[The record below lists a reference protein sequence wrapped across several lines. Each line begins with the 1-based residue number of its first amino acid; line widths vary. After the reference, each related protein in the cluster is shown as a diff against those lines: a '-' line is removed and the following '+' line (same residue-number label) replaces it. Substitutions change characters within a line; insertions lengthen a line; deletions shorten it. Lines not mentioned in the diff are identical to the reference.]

1 MAAGSRGG
9 VAPALEPPG
18 PAARRPA
25 LLPAGL
31 WLLPMLLLLARP
43 AACTPVDQPSAELHG
58 TLSHLLGRS
67 PPLSTAHVALTEP
80 APEPP
85 PSSTPRATDP
95 PLTASL
101 YTTFPPH
108 GETAHPSVFPASYV
122 SAGSNEVVPDDDDEM
137 DNFLPDVQWATSWT
151 LPPITQDDS
160 PPSSMGLPPHTPAA
174 VLTPS
179 FPPSSLHS
187 HAAAQLPLTD
197 AGLPSPPP
205 SLPTV
210 PTPQGLLPTPSR
222 NLVLSPTDAF
232 GHRASSTLPE
242 DAASALEDMGPLWWS
257 SPSPV
262 LETPR
267 PALPEATQL
276 LQASADSDPT
286 AATPASR
293 PGLQRA
299 LVSAQIPPASHG
311 ASAALPSS
319 GSTGSTWSA
328 TPLAFD
334 PFSAPS
340 ADASGHSF
348 LPETSPLLGHV
359 AAPSHLAGTPV
370 PSPTPSSKPTRSASC
385 PPFTPPQAPPSSL
398 LETDSGSGHGPETL
412 TPSLSFPGWE
422 ASSLP
427 APGSAGT
434 ADFSEVEEEP
444 PELDTTFPR
453 RPVPSLSS
461 PAGAIS
467 ARSRGVSA
475 AADASGLAT
484 THAPFLPDHPP
495 ATLLSLEATSFRSPW
510 GGESLVAS
518 SRAAAA
524 VSLSSGFLGASFSA
538 AEESTMSPVAGPS
551 PSALAPSGLAP
562 SAESWLL
569 SGPEPP
575 GFSQRGTGS
584 LWDFASSFSPTPPL
598 GLSSAAPAASE
609 VPAPSSAVAAS
620 DLSAALSQAS
630 PTPGAALTSS
640 AAVRRPSL
648 PVPVPNSTPLGVP
661 QLWPSADPLSHAS
674 ALPPASFETPAPS
687 SSPPASLDVS
697 EAAPP
702 DTLWTSTS
710 SLTAWR
716 SELSRFP
723 AGSVGPTLAPAASQG
738 LSDLGMAGTLFP
750 SAPAASHPAP
760 TSALPSLL
768 VTPALPDVDVSE
780 TDGRASAFPS
790 LTATAPTRTAP
801 AADVPSS
808 LVSEAAPS
816 PPATEP
822 SFGGP
827 SFAPTDF
834 QVNGSAEPAALPPVD
849 ATGPPSGRPA
859 GQPPHSGPTALPPG
873 TSATP
878 EALLRTPAAVATR
891 PPFVCDITVPDAYL
905 ITAVLARR
913 AVHEYIIM
921 SIKEVLRVHF
931 SRAVELKVYEI
942 SPDFTFLVTSSP
954 VVYTAVSVI
963 NVLIGSKLVRDRTP
977 LILAL
982 RPSFSVPDSR
992 FQVQTV
998 LQFVPQSVDTGF
1010 CNFTQ
1015 RIERGLVVALLEA
1028 RKYQPG
1034 TYNITVQI
1042 LNVTMGPSRMAARRG
1057 PVTIVFAVRSA
1068 QGFLNGSEV
1077 SELLR
1082 NLSVVEFSF
1091 YLGFPTLRIAEPFQ
1105 YPQLNLSQLLKS
1117 SWIRTVLLG
1126 VSEKRLQSEV
1136 FQAEMERKL
1145 AQLLGEVLHR
1155 QRLWRRATEAT
1166 SSSLLQVVNVSRL
1179 EGDDHPVQ
1187 LLYFIE
1193 DRDGERLSA
1202 SRAADLINRMDIQR
1216 AAIILG
1222 YRIRGAIAQPLDR
1235 VKRPSPE
1242 AQSNNLWVIVGV
1254 VIPVLVVMVIVVIL
1268 YWKLCRTDKLDFQP
1282 DTVANLQQ
1290 RQKLQ
1295 IPSVKGFDFAK
1306 QHLGQHNKD
1315 DILII
1320 HEPVPPPGPV
1330 KEHTP
1335 PSENGDVPS
1344 PQAKAPAKSLRHR
1357 GRISPSDADSTVSE
1371 ESSERDVGDKPPV
1384 AVVDSRPPRGLQ
1396 NGPPPPAL
1404 APEQHS
1410 SASIFEHV
1418 DRIAHAAEPSRRVP
1432 SKIQLIAMQPIPAPP
1447 AQPPKPGDRVAETNK
1462 INKEI
1467 QTALRHKSEIEHHRN
1482 KIRLRAKRRGH
1493 YEFPT
1498 VDDLSSGDTRERHRV
1513 YRRAQMQIDKILDPT
1528 ASVPSVFIEPRKS
1541 SRLKRSPKLRRK
1553 HQVNGCPTDAEKD
1566 RLITTDSDGTYRRPP
1581 GVHNSAYLGCPS
1593 DPDLPAEV
1601 QTPSSTELGRYP
1613 GPPFLAPQYVPPRP
1627 SIEEAR
1633 QTMHSLLDDAF
1644 ALVAPSSQPASAAG
1658 PCPAPPAGLPTNS
1671 TPSREERRAAQWGS
1685 FYSPA
1690 QTTSNACSRYED
1702 YGMTPPSGPL
1712 PRPSFG
1718 PGLLPPSDL
1727 GPPEPSQ
1734 PQAEAPFTA
1743 RIYSEEAASVAR
1755 PRPVGGTAGSQI
1767 QQLTQ
1772 VGLAS
1777 RIGAP
1782 PGEVPP
1788 GRSGQYG
1795 GPGWMAY
1802 GEDDTGRREAVPRT
1816 AGREPSAPPG
1826 NLPHRTLQGPGLPY
1840 ATSSAEDLQPGHS
1853 STSLIRAIREELLRL
1868 SQKQT
1873 AVHNFHG

>member
-1 MAAGSRGG
+1 M
-9 VAPALEPPG
+9 
-18 PAARRPA
+18 
-25 LLPAGL
+25 
-31 WLLPMLLLLARP
+31 
-43 AACTPVDQPSAELHG
+43 
-58 TLSHLLGRS
+58 
-67 PPLSTAHVALTEP
+67 
-80 APEPP
+80 
-85 PSSTPRATDP
+85 
-95 PLTASL
+95 
-101 YTTFPPH
+101 
-108 GETAHPSVFPASYV
+108 AHPSVFAAIYV

-151 LPPITQDDS
+151 LPPITQDGSTPS
-160 PPSSMGLPPHTPAA
+160 PMGLPPHTPAA

-179 FPPSSLHS
+179 LPPGSLHS
-187 HAAAQLPLTD
+187 HAATQRPPTD
-197 AGLPSPPP
+197 ASRPSPPP

-222 NLVLSPTDAF
+222 NLALSPTDVF
-232 GHRASSTLPE
+232 GHRASRTLPE
-242 DAASALEDMGPLWWS
+242 DAASALEDTGPLWWGS
-257 SPSPV
+257 LTPV
-262 LETPR
+262 LETQR

-276 LQASADSDPT
+276 LEASADSDPA
-286 AATPASR
+286 AATPSLR
-293 PGLQRA
+293 PGPQHA
-299 LVSAQIPPASHG
+299 LVSAQTPPSAHG
-311 ASAALPSS
+311 A
-319 GSTGSTWSA
+319 STGSTWSA

-340 ADASGHSF
+340 ADTSGHSF
-348 LPETSPLLGHV
+348 LPSNTGETSPLLRHV
-359 AAPSHLAGTPV
+359 GAPSHVAGTPA
-370 PSPTPSSKPTRSASC
+370 PSPAPSSKHVRSASRRLSA
-385 PPFTPPQAPPSSL
+385 PPPAPPSSL
-398 LETDSGSGHGPETL
+398 LATDLGSGNGPETL
-412 TPSLSFPGWE
+412 TLSFTGWE

-444 PELDTTFPR
+444 ADLDTIFPP
-453 RPVPSLSS
+453 RPVLSLSS
-461 PAGAIS
+461 PAVAIS
-467 ARSRGVSA
+467 AV
-475 AADASGLAT
+475 ADTSGLAS

-495 ATLLSLEATSFRSPW
+495 ASLLSLEAASFSSPW
-510 GGESLVAS
+510 LGESQVPS
-518 SRAAAA
+518 STA
-524 VSLSSGFLGASFSA
+524 VSLTGGFLGAAFSA
-538 AEESTMSPVAGPS
+538 AAAESTPALAVAGPS
-551 PSALAPSGLAP
+551 PSPSPVTPNGLVP
-562 SAESWLL
+562 SLESWLL
-569 SGPEPP
+569 SGQGSP
-575 GFSQRGTGS
+575 GFSQRETGS

-598 GLSSAAPAASE
+598 GFSSAAPSAPE
-609 VPAPSSAVAAS
+609 GPAPSSTPAAGAS
-620 DLSAALSQAS
+620 DLSPPLSQAF
-630 PTPGAALTSS
+630 PTPVAAPT
-640 AAVRRPSL
+640 SL
-648 PVPVPNSTPLGVP
+648 PVPVPDSTPLGGP
-661 QLWPSADPLSHAS
+661 QLWPSADPLSNAS
-674 ALPPASFETPAPS
+674 ALPPAPSEVPPPS
-687 SSPPASLDVS
+687 SSPPPDSVEFS
-697 EAAPP
+697 EAAAAPPAGP
-702 DTLWTSTS
+702 DTLSTS
-710 SLTAWR
+710 ASTQATRR
-716 SELSRFP
+716 SEASRFP
-723 AGSVGPTLAPAASQG
+723 AESAGPTLAPAGSEG
-738 LSDLGMAGTLFP
+738 LSDLGTLFP

-760 TSALPSLL
+760 TSAKPSLL
-768 VTPALPDVDVSE
+768 VTPALPDVDSSE
-780 TDGRASAFPS
+780 TDDHASAFPP
-790 LTATAPTRTAP
+790 LTVIAPTRTAP
-801 AADVPSS
+801 GADVSSS
-808 LVSEAAPS
+808 LVSEVTPS
-816 PPATEP
+816 PLATEP
-822 SFGGP
+822 LFGGP
-827 SFAPTDF
+827 SFTPTDVP
-834 QVNGSAEPAALPPVD
+834 VNVSTEPAALPPVD
-849 ATGPPSGRPA
+849 ATGPLSGRPA
-859 GQPPHSGPTALPPG
+859 SQPPHSDPTALPPG
-873 TSATP
+873 TAATP
-878 EALLRTPAAVATR
+878 EALLNTPAPVATR
-891 PPFVCDITVPDAYL
+891 PPYVCDITVPDAYL

-931 SRAVELKVYEI
+931 NRAVELKVYEI
-942 SPDFTFLVTSSP
+942 FPDFTFLVTSSP
-954 VVYTAVSVI
+954 MVYTAVSVI

-1015 RIERGLVVALLEA
+1015 RIERGLVVALSEA
-1028 RKYQPG
+1028 KYQPG

-1091 YLGFPTLRIAEPFQ
+1091 YLGYPTLRIAE
-1105 YPQLNLSQLLKS
+1105 L
-1117 SWIRTVLLG
+1117 LLG
-1126 VSEKRLQSEV
+1126 VSEKRLQSEL

-1155 QRLWRRATEAT
+1155 QRLWRRATTAT
-1166 SSSLLQVVNVSRL
+1166 SSSLLQ
-1179 EGDDHPVQ
+1179 GQ
-1187 LLYFIE
+1187 LL
-1193 DRDGERLSA
+1193 
-1202 SRAADLINRMDIQR
+1202 LIPIMM
-1216 AAIILG
+1216 A
-1222 YRIRGAIAQPLDR
+1222 LDR

-1282 DTVANLQQ
+1282 DTVANIQQ

-1371 ESSERDVGDKPPV
+1371 ESSEQDVGDKPPV
-1384 AVVDSRPPRGLQ
+1384 AVVDSRPPRGFQ
-1396 NGPPPPAL
+1396 NGPPPPGL

-1418 DRIAHAAEPSRRVP
+1418 DRIAHAADPGRRVP

-1447 AQPPKPGDRVAETNK
+1447 AQPPKLGDRVAETNK

-1482 KIRLRAKRRGH
+1482 KIRLRAKLLTELQDHRAH
-1493 YEFPT
+1493 A
-1498 VDDLSSGDTRERHRV
+1498 RHW
-1513 YRRAQMQIDKILDPT
+1513 
-1528 ASVPSVFIEPRKS
+1528 
-1541 SRLKRSPKLRRK
+1541 
-1553 HQVNGCPTDAEKD
+1553 
-1566 RLITTDSDGTYRRPP
+1566 
-1581 GVHNSAYLGCPS
+1581 S

-1644 ALVAPSSQPASAAG
+1644 ALVAPSSQPASAVG
-1658 PCPAPPAGLPTNS
+1658 PGPAPPAGLPTNS

-1718 PGLLPPSDL
+1718 PGLLPSSDL
-1727 GPPEPSQ
+1727 GPPESSQ

-1743 RIYSEEAASVAR
+1743 RGIYSEEAASVAR

-1795 GPGWMAY
+1795 GPGWTAY
-1802 GEDDTGRREAVPRT
+1802 GEDETGRREAVPRT

-1826 NLPHRTLQGPGLPY
+1826 NLPHRALQGSGLPY
-1840 ATSSAEDLQPGHS
+1840 AASSTEDLQPGHS